1 MKLDDRTQDAVRRIT
16 GLPEGRAFIEF
27 LRLQYEVDREALV
40 MVEQPEQ
47 ARRLQGVA
55 RRMRELL
62 GLFETK

>member
-1 MKLDDRTQDAVRRIT
+1 MKPDKRVEDAIQRIAGT
-16 GLPEGRAFIEF
+16 PEGRAFVEY
-27 LRLQYEVDREALV
+27 LREQLESDKDALV

-62 GLFETK
+62 SLFEVK